1 MCGRATLSCTTLL
14 HIKGLIACVEAD
26 ASMACRSRR
35 PSTVIKFA
43 TGADMFFLRWRVW
56 VPRVQQSTQGV
67 CRAAGLPG
75 LPGFGRTNESSVEFS
90 PGARGAPCYS

>member
-1 MCGRATLSCTTLL
+1 MVALL
-14 HIKGLIACVEAD
+14 YHAHQGAD
-26 ASMACRSRR
+26 RLRGSRR
-35 PSTVIKFA
+35 IHGVPFPEAVIKFA
-43 TGADMFFLRWRVW
+43 TGASMFFLRWRVC

>member
-1 MCGRATLSCTTLL
+1 
-14 HIKGLIACVEAD
+14 
-26 ASMACRSRR
+26 
-35 PSTVIKFA
+35 
-43 TGADMFFLRWRVW
+43 MFFLRWRVC
-56 VPRVQQSTQGV
+56 VPHVQQSTQGV